1 MLTLQ
6 SGGSEPEPPPP
17 PRELGSGGNCAT
29 PGGEGGRGAD
39 CCLIAFLA
47 EGGEEAGGEGGTRER
62 ELFRPGPGGGL
73 LPQNPLPPK
82 KSSGGCSSR
91 TRSPQI
97 PRGPSLAQVGARPA
111 WFCCRERGWGMAR
124 GPPSFQPGARRL
136 QQPEKNAKR
145 SPRSSSPPPQE
156 PVPITQCHAMV
167 TATGLLG
174 SARRCPGNSFPLCFP
189 PGGPPQVDKPPKR
202 ARRDSGTAPSCTDWG
217 FSAAALAAQHQRCLV
232 PTRGSLRTH
241 NKTSAAIH
249 MTGRKRTH
257 TDARLQET
265 SFAHSGVPRC
275 ERKPKHSWGEEER
288 RIYLNEHTLLR
299 SCLRFPSPPRQAVCI
314 SPLPTTN

>member
-1 MLTLQ
+1 MP
-6 SGGSEPEPPPP
+6 SWR
-17 PRELGSGGNCAT
+17 REGRRQA
-29 PGGEGGRGAD
+29 GRGAQGSGSCSD
-39 CCLIAFLA
+39 PVR
-47 EGGEEAGGEGGTRER
+47 EGGCFPKIPSQKKKA
-62 ELFRPGPGGGL
+62 PGAAPAEPGA
-73 LPQNPLPPK
+73 PK
-82 KSSGGCSSR
+82 SR
-91 TRSPQI
+91 GAPRSRRLGRAR
-97 PRGPSLAQVGARPA
+97 RGFAAGARR
-111 WFCCRERGWGMAR
+111 W

-156 PVPITQCHAMV
+156 PVPIAQAVAQCHAMV

-202 ARRDSGTAPSCTDWG
+202 ARRDAGTAPSCTDWG

-232 PTRGSLRTH
+232 PTHGSLRTH

-249 MTGRKRTH
+249 MTGRKCTH